1 MSSLLRRVPVGLLG
15 LGSITSLLL
24 FSLKKVKKCKHNINR
39 FKKHHQ
45 LARAFSD
52 LGFRV

>member
-1 MSSLLRRVPVGLLG
+1 VGLLG

-24 FSLKKVKKCKHNINR
+24 FALEKVKIIKNNINR

-52 LGFRV
+52 LGLRV